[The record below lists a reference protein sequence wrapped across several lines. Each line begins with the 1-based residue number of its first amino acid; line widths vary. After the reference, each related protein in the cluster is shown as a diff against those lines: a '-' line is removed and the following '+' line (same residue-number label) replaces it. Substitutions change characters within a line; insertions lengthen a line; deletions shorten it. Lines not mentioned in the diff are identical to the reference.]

1 MPPRRRIG
9 RTRIASPSSAAP
21 EERGNHFK
29 GEIMSRQGTA
39 AFAGVVLSVLLAFP
53 VLAAD
58 AWPSK
63 PIRLI
68 VPFAPGGSTDL
79 TARVLSEGLRPLLGQ
94 TLVIDNRPGAGGN
107 IAAEVAAKS
116 APDGYTFLV
125 ATATLAGNVSL
136 YKNLRYDFVRDF
148 APVTQVFSSSNVL
161 VVSPSLPVANLADFI
176 ALVKSGQKVN
186 YGSGGHGTS
195 QHLAAALFNN
205 MVGGSMVHVAYK
217 GGAPATT
224 ALLGGE
230 VQLIFA
236 PLIEVIPHIRSGAIK
251 ALAVCG
257 KKRSAM
263 VPTIPVIS
271 DLVPG
276 YESTSWGGIVAPAK
290 TPADIV
296 NRMSEAIVKVMTLP
310 NVKVHL
316 AEGDKEPVGSA
327 PAEFKQFIAAEV
339 ERLRMQVKI
348 SGARIE

>member
-1 MPPRRRIG
+1 
-9 RTRIASPSSAAP
+9 
-21 EERGNHFK
+21 
-29 GEIMSRQGTA
+29 MSRHLAMAIGGVLLWMLA
-39 AFAGVVLSVLLAFP
+39 AFPAP
-53 VLAAD
+53 AAE

-63 PIRLI
+63 SIRLI

-79 TARVLSEGLRPLLGQ
+79 TARVLAEGLRPLLGQ

-107 IAAEVAAKS
+107 IAGEVAAKS

-125 ATATLAGNVSL
+125 STATLAGNVSL

-148 APVTQVFSSSNVL
+148 APVTQVFASSNVL
-161 VVSPSLPVANLADFI
+161 VVSPSLPVANLADFVTY
-176 ALVKSGQKVN
+176 VKSGQKVN

-230 VQLIFA
+230 VQVIFA
-236 PLIEVIPHIRSGAIK
+236 PLIEVIPHIKSGAIK
-251 ALAVCG
+251 ALGVCG

-263 VPTIPVIS
+263 VPSVPVIA

-296 NRMSEAIVKVMTLP
+296 NKLSEAIVKVMNQP
-310 NVKVHL
+310 SVRAHL
-316 AEGDKEPVGSA
+316 AEGDKEPVGSS
-327 PAEFKQFIAAEV
+327 PAEFKQFIAVEV
-339 ERLRMQVKI
+339 ERLRMQIKI
-348 SGARIE
+348 AGARIE